1 MPKNS
6 HLIVKSLERKS
17 TGLIFTISLAS
28 ILALSG
34 FSMTLNEAYAQS
46 DVVIGDFFCWTVD
59 SQTSFAEALTLQDQ
73 FFLNDPFTVNSETPF
88 QFCESSDK
96 DLDHV
101 NFPGVD
107 FASPFNTG
115 SKTGLHYTTYKI
127 TGPSVQQAVDIVIN
141 NFSPP
146 YSDTVTVDTPSEL
159 WVPNT
164 KIIGTTFIPSDDASP
179 TFGDQRHFVCYDI
192 VGDPIV
198 EPEMKFT
205 HQFGDNIFTIDKPI
219 LLCNPVEK
227 DHPIGT
233 PIENPIIGNTNHL
246 VCFDFK
252 VSPAPTGVI
261 PALAGIF
268 DQIGDTDDSDNL
280 AFDKACFESSKSL
293 GELSGTAMFINGAA
307 LLMAGTQMIAAW
319 IVPFVVA
326 AAGIGIVLARK
337 Y

>member
-1 MPKNS
+1 MPKNF
-6 HLIVKSLERKS
+6 HLIVKSLERKNTS
-17 TGLIFTISLAS
+17 LIFTISLAS

-46 DVVIGDFFCWTVD
+46 DVAIGDFYCWIVD
-59 SQTSFAEALTLQDQ
+59 SQTSHAEALTLEDQ
-73 FFLNDPFTVNSETPF
+73 FFLNNPFPVNSEEPF

-101 NFPGVD
+101 NNPGVD
-107 FASPFNTG
+107 FASPFNG
-115 SKTGLHYTTYKI
+115 GGKTGLHYTTYKI
-127 TGPSVQQAVDIVIN
+127 TGPSVPQAIDIVIN

-146 YSDTVTVDTPSEL
+146 YSDTVTVDKPSEL

-164 KIIGTTFIPSDDASP
+164 KIIGTTQIPSDDQTP
-179 TFGDQRHFVCYDI
+179 TFGAKRHFVCYDI
-192 VGDPIV
+192 VGDPIT

-205 HQFGDNIFTIDKPI
+205 HQFGDNFFTIDKPI

-227 DHPIGT
+227 DHPPGT
-233 PIENPIIGNTNHL
+233 PIEFPIIGNTNHL

-252 VSPAPTGVI
+252 LSPAPTGVI
-261 PALAGIF
+261 PVLAGVF
-268 DQIGDTDDSDNL
+268 DQIGNTDDPDNL
-280 AFDKACFESSKSL
+280 LFDKACFESSKSL
-293 GELSGTAMFINGAA
+293 GQLSGTPMLVNGAA

-326 AAGIGIVLARK
+326 AVGIGIVIARK